1 MEGGHVSDLFDLPIQ
16 VIYNLLHVFEL
27 KGELSPILSGV
38 GKFLDQI
45 RIFLGSPLYLLI
57 PSFDGKISFLIDFL
71 NLCIDMPN
79 MSFYLIHTAS
89 IMIIPF
95 ILRHE
100 LEILIVNGVHL
111 LLVILTIA
119 AFGLGYRLDL
129 LANAA

>member
-27 KGELSPILSGV
+27 KGEFGPILSGV
-38 GKFLDQI
+38 GQLLDQI
-45 RIFLGSPLYLLI
+45 RIFLCSPLYLLI
-57 PSFDGKISFLIDFL
+57 PSFDGKISLLVDFL
-71 NLCIDMPN
+71 DLCIDMPN

-100 LEILIVNGVHL
+100 LEIFVVNSIHL
-111 LLVILTIA
+111 FLVILAIA

-129 LANAA
+129 LTNAT